1 MFLRCL
7 FVFVWNQHQT
17 TLNRRQNGTTPQKE
31 ENGLKGKKIKDE
43 IVVAALITKPS
54 VREASKA
61 CGLSETQIYQ
71 RMKEPGF
78 AKLYR
83 EARRDLLAGCT
94 VAMQSQLGQAVE
106 TMAEIMKDEK
116 TPAQTRLAAAESFV
130 RNALKLNE
138 QTDFAERLEAIER
151 ARGMNE

>member
-1 MFLRCL
+1 MSTTDGNGNEQPPRPPPHRLPWKG
-7 FVFVWNQHQT
+7 VIQT
-17 TLNRRQNGTTPQKE
+17 GH
-31 ENGLKGKKIKDE
+31 KKVKDE
-43 IVVAALITKPS
+43 IVVAALITQPS

-71 RMKEPGF
+71 RMKDPTF
-78 AKLYR
+78 SKLYK

-94 VAMQSQLGQAVE
+94 VAMQSQLGEAVE
-106 TMAEIMKDEK
+106 TMAKIMKDEK

-151 ARGMNE
+151 ARGMHE